1 MELLF
6 AWSLGVIAASTAG
19 CLAYVLWIA
28 KYGPSESAT
37 AVRLANHRNRQPS
50 PASGRQSPHR
60 QDSYGGANLTE

>member
-19 CLAYVLWIA
+19 CVAYVLWIA
-28 KYGPSESAT
+28 KYGPPASAKD
-37 AVRLANHRNRQPS
+37 VRLANHRDRQPS
-50 PASGRQSPHR
+50 LASGRQSRHR